1 MTFIGVLFNSQDLT
15 LSVTPERVKE
25 ILELVNIWLLKSTAT
40 LKELQSLIGKLSF
53 IASCVHSSRI
63 FIARL
68 LNSIL
73 VAVNSREAVC
83 SASSISYNKGPDVVE
98 TVFESFL
105 MAFP

>member
-40 LKELQSLIGKLSF
+40 LKEQQSLIGKLSF

-63 FIARL
+63 FIA
-68 LNSIL
+68 
-73 VAVNSREAVC
+73 
-83 SASSISYNKGPDVVE
+83 
-98 TVFESFL
+98 
-105 MAFP
+105 